1 VFVGAA
7 EPQITP
13 ELIEGV
19 KKHFPVDVI
28 YGCQTT
34 SPLVAE
40 SNFPDVPTID
50 IPAGVMVWALGGD
63 IDLEVFTVS
72 TSRDSDFPY
81 EDAGVELGQA
91 IKPYVE
97 GLRRP
102 GKMIFTFGDQY
113 NGSNKDFV
121 VGLNNGLGKTCAIVG
136 AAAGNQT
143 AKEIVRG
150 EIVVSTNVAVA
161 IGGPFRLGQALQGGT
176 HSPETAD
183 TVMGDAVSQ
192 GGGQSPFFA
201 MIFNCRRRRQGMIER
216 GQLAEELDRIRSR
229 LPGVEFFGFYGP
241 GEVGSEK
248 PGDPAK
254 GVGFTVTTAVFF
266 PAT

>member
-1 VFVGAA
+1 M
-7 EPQITP
+7 
-13 ELIEGV
+13 
-19 KKHFPVDVI
+19 KKHFPADVI
-28 YGCQTT
+28 YGCQIT

-50 IPAGVMVWALGGD
+50 IPVGVLVWALGGD
-63 IDLEVFTVS
+63 IDLKIFTAS
-72 TSRDSDFPY
+72 TNRDSDIPY

-91 IKPYVE
+91 IKPYME

-102 GKMIFTFGDQY
+102 GKIIFTFGDQY
-113 NGSNKDFV
+113 NGSNKDFA
-121 VGLNNGLGKTCAIVG
+121 VGLNKGLGETYPIVG
-136 AAAGNQT
+136 AAAGNQE
-143 AKEIVRG
+143 AKEIIKG
-150 EIVVSTNVAVA
+150 EIVASMDIAVA

-183 TVMGDAVSQ
+183 KVMAAAVSQ
-192 GGGQSPFFA
+192 GGGQPPFFA
-201 MIFNCRRRRQGMIER
+201 MVFNCRRRRQGMIER

-254 GVGFTVTTAVFF
+254 GVGFTVTAAVFF
-266 PAT
+266 PVT